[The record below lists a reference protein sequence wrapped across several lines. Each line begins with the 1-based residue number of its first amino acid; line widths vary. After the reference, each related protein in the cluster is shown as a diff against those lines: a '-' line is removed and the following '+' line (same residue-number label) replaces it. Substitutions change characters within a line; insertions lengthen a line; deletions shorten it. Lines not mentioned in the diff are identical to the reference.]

1 MAEHISAKR
10 QNLALAAAAATGILT
25 WLGVSYTS
33 LEAEAFDDRTY
44 FTIALPIVAIV
55 CAYLGFSV
63 PVKPWRY
70 GLVAIGMH
78 GLALLY
84 LSSVGPELSMA
95 PVGLAILGVISIPMC
110 LAGMVGARAYRQSR
124 PPSRE

>member
-55 CAYLGFSV
+55 CAYLGFAV
-63 PVKPWRY
+63 PVQPWRY

-78 GLALLY
+78 GLALLL
-84 LSSVGPELSMA
+84 LSATGPELSML
-95 PVGLAILGVISIPMC
+95 PVGLAILGVIAIPMC
-110 LAGMVGARAYRQSR
+110 LAGMAGARAHRQSR
-124 PPSRE
+124 PPSR